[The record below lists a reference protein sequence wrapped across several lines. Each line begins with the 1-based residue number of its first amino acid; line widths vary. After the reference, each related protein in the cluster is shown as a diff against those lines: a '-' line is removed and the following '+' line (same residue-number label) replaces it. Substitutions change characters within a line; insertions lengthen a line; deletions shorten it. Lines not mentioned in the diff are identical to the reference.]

1 MGEPRVLQGTVVSD
15 KMDKTIVVAVERR
28 KKHRLYHKIMSLT
41 VKFKAHDEANE
52 CSLGDVVRIV
62 ESRPLS
68 RDKRWRLSEIVTRG
82 DVAEIQ
88 PAAIGRQLEEETQVA
103 PKAEAAA
110 DEEAAESE
118 ATDEEAEE

>member
-1 MGEPRVLQGTVVSD
+1 MGEPRILQGTVVSD

-68 RDKRWRLSEIVTRG
+68 RDKRWRLSEIVSRG

-88 PAAIGRQLEEETQVA
+88 PAAIGRQLEATTQVA

-118 ATDEEAEE
+118 ATGEEADE